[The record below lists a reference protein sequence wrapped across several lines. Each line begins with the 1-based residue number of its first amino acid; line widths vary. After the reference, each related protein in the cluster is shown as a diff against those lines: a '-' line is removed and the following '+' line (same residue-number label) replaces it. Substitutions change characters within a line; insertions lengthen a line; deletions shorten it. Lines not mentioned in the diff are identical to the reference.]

1 MFERKS
7 LKWPILL
14 AIVMIVLL
22 VGLTV
27 GWVLLNVFGALS
39 GTKSSNV
46 YWALLSIGSVMF
58 LFVLAGVVLYLIWSI
73 QQINLNR
80 RQSNFIDAVTHELK
94 SPIASLKLF
103 LQTLGKRNI
112 DEGKRQEFYG
122 SMLDDVERLDQ
133 LITQLLNVARLQQKS
148 DSPEPESWVAI
159 ESILEECI
167 SKLTSQHHV
176 PRECLSLESPACDV
190 WSRRVDIE
198 ILIRNLID
206 NALKYG
212 GRPPVVQIVVQFEA
226 KSNSIVISF
235 TDNGAGI
242 PKRLRRKVFRR
253 FYRAGDE
260 LERTKP
266 GTGLGL
272 FLVRSV
278 VRRLKGSIRV
288 ADQPK
293 NGGARFELVLPK
305 ARLRPLARVIQ
316 GEFNDQPEGAS
327 LRCMDD

>member
-22 VGLTV
+22 IALTV
-27 GWVLLNVFGALS
+27 GWVLLNVFGAIS
-39 GTKSSNV
+39 TEKSSNV
-46 YWALLSIGSVMF
+46 YWTLLSVGSVMF
-58 LFVLAGVVLYLIWSI
+58 LFVLAGVILYLIWSI

-103 LQTLGKRNI
+103 LQTLEKRKM
-112 DEGKRQEFYG
+112 DDSKRQEFYR

-148 DSPEPESWVAI
+148 NAPEPETWVEI
-159 ESILEECI
+159 KSVLESCI
-167 SKLTSQHHV
+167 SKLAAQHHV
-176 PRECLSLESPACDV
+176 PEESLRIESAECDV
-190 WSRRVDIE
+190 WARQVDIE
-198 ILIRNLID
+198 ILVRNLVD

-212 GRPPVVQIVVQFEA
+212 GTPPIVKICVEFDSLTNSA
-226 KSNSIVISF
+226 KISF
-235 TDNGAGI
+235 SDNGPGI
-242 PKRLRRKVFRR
+242 PKHLRKKIFRR

-288 ADQPK
+288 ADQPTDV
-293 NGGARFELVLPK
+293 GTRFDLVLPK
-305 ARLRPLARVIQ
+305 ARKRPAEDIPV
-316 GEFNDQPEGAS
+316 GND
-327 LRCMDD
+327 LTTKK

>member
-22 VGLTV
+22 VGLTI
-27 GWVLLNVFGALS
+27 GWVLLNVFGAITS
-39 GTKSSNV
+39 QKSSNV
-46 YWALLSIGSVMF
+46 YWALLSVGSVMF

-112 DEGKRQEFYG
+112 DEEKKQEFYC
-122 SMLDDVERLDQ
+122 SMLVDVERLDQ

-148 DSPEPESWVAI
+148 SLPEPETWVAI
-159 ESILEECI
+159 ESILDESV
-167 SKLTSQHHV
+167 SKLAIQYRV
-176 PRECLSLESPACDV
+176 PRECLNIESTACEV
-190 WSRRVDIE
+190 WSRQVDIE
-198 ILIRNLID
+198 IVLRNLID

-212 GRPPVVQIVVQFEA
+212 GRPPMIRIVVEFDA
-226 KSNSIVISF
+226 PLKSAIVSV
-235 TDNGAGI
+235 TDNGSGI
-242 PKRLRRKVFRR
+242 PKHLRKKIFRR

-272 FLVRSV
+272 FLVRSI
-278 VRRLKGSIRV
+278 VRRLKGTIRV
-288 ADQPK
+288 ADMPK
-293 NGGARFELVLPK
+293 DGGTRFELVLPK
-305 ARLRPLARVIQ
+305 ARLRPSD
-316 GEFNDQPEGAS
+316 EQPIE
-327 LRCMDD
+327 

>member
-27 GWVLLNVFGALS
+27 GWVLLNVFGAITTQES
-39 GTKSSNV
+39 PNI
-46 YWALLSIGSVMF
+46 YWVLLSVGSVMF

-112 DEGKRQEFYG
+112 DEAQKLVFYR

-133 LITQLLNVARLQQKS
+133 LITQLLNVARLQQNS
-148 DSPEPESWVAI
+148 NATEPLYWVPI
-159 ESILEECI
+159 ENVLEECAR
-167 SKLTSQHHV
+167 KLSAQHHV
-176 PRECLSLESPACDV
+176 TRECITIDSPACEI
-190 WSRRVDIE
+190 WARQVDIE
-198 ILIRNLID
+198 ILVRNLMD
-206 NALKYG
+206 NAIKYG
-212 GRPPVVQIVVQFEA
+212 GSPPKVEIVVGM
-226 KSNSIVISF
+226 NSASTHALIAV
-235 TDNGAGI
+235 TDNGPGI
-242 PKRLRRKVFRR
+242 PKQLRKKVFRR

-266 GTGLGL
+266 GAGLGL
-272 FLVRSV
+272 FLVRSIA
-278 VRRLKGSIRV
+278 RRLRGSVRV
-288 ADQPK
+288 VETPS
-293 NGGARFELVLPK
+293 GCGSRFELKLPK
-305 ARLRPLARVIQ
+305 ARLRERDEPPRST
-316 GEFNDQPEGAS
+316 AS
-327 LRCMDD
+327 DTVSDSS

>member
-22 VGLTV
+22 IALTV
-27 GWVLLNVFGALS
+27 GWVLLNVFGAIS
-39 GTKSSNV
+39 TEKSSSV
-46 YWALLSIGSVMF
+46 YWTLLSVGSVMF
-58 LFVLAGVVLYLIWSI
+58 LFVLAGVILYLIWSI

-103 LQTLGKRNI
+103 LQTLEKRKL
-112 DEGKRQEFYG
+112 DDSKRQEFYG

-148 DSPEPESWVAI
+148 NAPEPETWVEM
-159 ESILEECI
+159 ESILETCV
-167 SKLTSQHHV
+167 SKLAAQHHV
-176 PRECLSLESPACDV
+176 PEASLSIESAKCDV
-190 WSRRVDIE
+190 WARQVDIE
-198 ILIRNLID
+198 ILVRNLVD

-212 GRPPVVQIVVQFEA
+212 GAPPAVKICVEFDSLTHSA
-226 KSNSIVISF
+226 KISVS
-235 TDNGAGI
+235 DNGPGI
-242 PKRLRRKVFRR
+242 PKHLRKKIFRR

-272 FLVRSV
+272 FLVRSI

-288 ADQPK
+288 ADLS
-293 NGGARFELVLPK
+293 NEDGTRFDLVLPK
-305 ARLRPLARVIQ
+305 ARMRPVDEKQTDRELPSQ
-316 GEFNDQPEGAS
+316 N
-327 LRCMDD
+327 

>member
-27 GWVLLNVFGALS
+27 GWVLLNVFGAITTQES
-39 GTKSSNV
+39 PNV
-46 YWALLSIGSVMF
+46 YWVLLSVGSVMF

-112 DEGKRQEFYG
+112 DEAQKLMFYR

-133 LITQLLNVARLQQKS
+133 LITQLLNVARLQQNTET
-148 DSPEPESWVAI
+148 PEPEGWVPI
-159 ESILEECI
+159 ESVLEDCAQ
-167 SKLTSQHHV
+167 KLALQHHV
-176 PRECLSLESPACDV
+176 SRECITIDSPSCDV
-190 WSRRVDIE
+190 WSRQVDIE
-198 ILIRNLID
+198 ILVRNLVD

-212 GRPPVVQIVVQFEA
+212 GSPAKVQIVVRCDPPM
-226 KSNSIVISF
+226 NSASITV
-235 TDNGAGI
+235 TDSGPGI
-242 PKRLRRKVFRR
+242 PKHLRKKVFRR

-278 VRRLKGSIRV
+278 ARRLKGSVRIV
-288 ADQPK
+288 DTPD
-293 NGGARFELVLPK
+293 GCGTRFELRLPK
-305 ARLRPLARVIQ
+305 ARLRPLDTSPKSVDSDT
-316 GEFNDQPEGAS
+316 NP
-327 LRCMDD
+327 L

>member
-27 GWVLLNVFGALS
+27 GWVLLNVFGATTTQESPNIYWVFLS
-39 GTKSSNV
+39 V
-46 YWALLSIGSVMF
+46 GSVMF

-103 LQTLGKRNI
+103 LQTLGKRNV
-112 DEGKRQEFYG
+112 DEAQKLVFYR
-122 SMLDDVERLDQ
+122 SMLDDVDRLDQ
-133 LITQLLNVARLQQKS
+133 LITQLLNVARLQQNS
-148 DSPEPESWVAI
+148 DTPEPESWVPIESVLEDCALKLSAQHHMPRECIAI
-159 ESILEECI
+159 ES
-167 SKLTSQHHV
+167 
-176 PRECLSLESPACDV
+176 PNCDV
-190 WSRRVDIE
+190 WSRQVDIE
-198 ILIRNLID
+198 ILVRNLMD

-212 GRPPVVQIVVQFEA
+212 GSPPKVQVLVQIDSP
-226 KSNSIVISF
+226 SNSASISVV
-235 TDNGAGI
+235 DNGPGI
-242 PKRLRRKVFRR
+242 PKHLRKKVFRR

-278 VRRLKGSIRV
+278 ARRLKGSVRV
-288 ADQPK
+288 VDSADSC
-293 NGGARFELVLPK
+293 GTRFELKLPK
-305 ARLRPLARVIQ
+305 ARLRPLDESQRSVDS
-316 GEFNDQPEGAS
+316 ESNT
-327 LRCMDD
+327 L

>member
-22 VGLTV
+22 IALTV
-27 GWVLLNVFGALS
+27 GWVLLNVFGAIS
-39 GTKSSNV
+39 TETGSNI
-46 YWALLSIGSVMF
+46 YWTLLSVGSVMF
-58 LFVLAGVVLYLIWSI
+58 LFVLAGVILYLIWSI

-103 LQTLGKRNI
+103 LQTLEKRKL
-112 DEGKRQEFYG
+112 DDTKRQEFYA

-148 DSPEPESWVAI
+148 NAPEPETWVDI
-159 ESILEECI
+159 ESVLQSCT
-167 SKLTSQHHV
+167 SKLAEQHHV
-176 PRECLSLESPACDV
+176 PEESLSIASAECDV
-190 WSRRVDIE
+190 WARQVDIE
-198 ILIRNLID
+198 ILVRNLVD

-212 GRPPVVQIVVQFEA
+212 GSPPLVHICVEFDSLTNSA
-226 KSNSIVISF
+226 KISV
-235 TDNGAGI
+235 TDNGPGI
-242 PKRLRRKVFRR
+242 PKHLRKKIFRR

-293 NGGARFELVLPK
+293 EGGTRFDLVLPK
-305 ARLRPLARVIQ
+305 ARLRPVEAVPLANELPSQ
-316 GEFNDQPEGAS
+316 T
-327 LRCMDD
+327 

>member
-14 AIVMIVLL
+14 AVVMIVLL

-27 GWVLLNVFGALS
+27 GWVLLNVFGAITS
-39 GTKSSNV
+39 QKSSNV
-46 YWALLSIGSVMF
+46 YWALLSVGSVMF
-58 LFVLAGVVLYLIWSI
+58 LFVLAGVILYLIWSI

-112 DEGKRQEFYG
+112 EEVKRQEFYG

-133 LITQLLNVARLQQKS
+133 LITQLLNVARLQQNS
-148 DSPEPESWVAI
+148 DLPEPETWISI
-159 ESILEECI
+159 EWILEEYA
-167 SKLTSQHHV
+167 SKLTMQHHI
-176 PRECLSLESPACDV
+176 PRECLTIDSPGCDI
-190 WSRRVDIE
+190 WSRQIDIE
-198 ILIRNLID
+198 ILVRNLID

-212 GRPPVVQIVVQFEA
+212 GRPLMVQIVVQFDA
-226 KSNSIVISF
+226 PLSSARISI

-242 PKRLRRKVFRR
+242 PKHLRKKIFRR

-272 FLVRSV
+272 FLVRSI

-288 ADQPK
+288 ADLPK
-293 NGGARFELVLPK
+293 NSGTRFELVLPH
-305 ARLRPLARVIQ
+305 ARLRSSDTQHLQVDSEHRPL
-316 GEFNDQPEGAS
+316 
-327 LRCMDD
+327 

>member
-27 GWVLLNVFGALS
+27 GWVLLNVFGAITS
-39 GTKSSNV
+39 QESPNV

-103 LQTLGKRNI
+103 LQTLGKRHI
-112 DEGKRQEFYG
+112 DEAQKLEFYR

-133 LITQLLNVARLQQKS
+133 LITQLLNVARLQQNS
-148 DSPEPESWVAI
+148 DDPEPEIWVQL
-159 ESILEECI
+159 ESVLEECV
-167 SKLTSQHHV
+167 SKLSAQHHV
-176 PRECLSLESPACDV
+176 PRACLSIHSPACDV
-190 WSRRVDIE
+190 WSRQIDIE
-198 ILIRNLID
+198 ILVRNLTD

-212 GRPPVVQIVVQFEA
+212 GSPPSVQIDVQFD
-226 KSNSIVISF
+226 SQLNSALISV
-235 TDNGAGI
+235 TDNGPGI
-242 PKRLRRKVFRR
+242 PKHLRKKVFRR

-278 VRRLKGSIRV
+278 ARRLRGSVRV
-288 ADQPK
+288 ADSP
-293 NGGARFELVLPK
+293 NGNGTRFELRLPK
-305 ARLRPLARVIQ
+305 ARLRPLEETQMTLDSTLNLSNTDAI
-316 GEFNDQPEGAS
+316 
-327 LRCMDD
+327 

>member
-7 LKWPILL
+7 FKWPILL

-22 VGLTV
+22 VGLTI
-27 GWVLLNVFGALS
+27 GWVLLNVFGAITS
-39 GTKSSNV
+39 QKSSNV
-46 YWALLSIGSVMF
+46 YWALLSVGSVMF

-112 DEGKRQEFYG
+112 DEEKKQEFYC
-122 SMLDDVERLDQ
+122 SMLVDVERLDQ

-148 DSPEPESWVAI
+148 SLPEPETWVAI
-159 ESILEECI
+159 ESILDESV
-167 SKLTSQHHV
+167 SKLAIQYRV
-176 PRECLSLESPACDV
+176 PRECLDIESTACEV
-190 WSRRVDIE
+190 WSRQVDIE
-198 ILIRNLID
+198 IVLRNLID

-212 GRPPVVQIVVQFEA
+212 GRPPMIRIVVEFDA
-226 KSNSIVISF
+226 PLKSAIVSV
-235 TDNGAGI
+235 TDNGSGI
-242 PKRLRRKVFRR
+242 PKHLRKKIFRR

-272 FLVRSV
+272 FLVRSI
-278 VRRLKGSIRV
+278 VRRLKGTIRV
-288 ADQPK
+288 ADMPK
-293 NGGARFELVLPK
+293 DGGTRFELVLPK
-305 ARLRPLARVIQ
+305 ARLRPSD
-316 GEFNDQPEGAS
+316 EQPIE
-327 LRCMDD
+327 

>member
-7 LKWPILL
+7 FKWPILL

-22 VGLTV
+22 VGLTI
-27 GWVLLNVFGALS
+27 GWVLLNVFGAITS
-39 GTKSSNV
+39 QKSSNV
-46 YWALLSIGSVMF
+46 YWALLSVGSVMF

-112 DEGKRQEFYG
+112 DEEKKQEFYC
-122 SMLDDVERLDQ
+122 SMLVDVERLDQ

-148 DSPEPESWVAI
+148 SLPEPETWVAI
-159 ESILEECI
+159 ESILDESV
-167 SKLTSQHHV
+167 SKLAIKYRV
-176 PRECLSLESPACDV
+176 PRECLNIESTACEV
-190 WSRRVDIE
+190 WSRQVDIE
-198 ILIRNLID
+198 IVLRNLID

-212 GRPPVVQIVVQFEA
+212 GRPPMIRIVVEFDA
-226 KSNSIVISF
+226 PLKSAIVSV
-235 TDNGAGI
+235 TDNGSGI
-242 PKRLRRKVFRR
+242 PKHLRKKIFRR

-272 FLVRSV
+272 FLVRSI
-278 VRRLKGSIRV
+278 VRRLKGTIRV
-288 ADQPK
+288 ADMPK
-293 NGGARFELVLPK
+293 DGGTRFELVLPK
-305 ARLRPLARVIQ
+305 ARLRPSD
-316 GEFNDQPEGAS
+316 EQPIE
-327 LRCMDD
+327 

>member
-1 MFERKS
+1 MVNAAQSNLSQSMFERKS

-22 VGLTV
+22 VGLTI
-27 GWVLLNVFGALS
+27 GWVLLNVFGAITS
-39 GTKSSNV
+39 QKSSNV
-46 YWALLSIGSVMF
+46 YWALLSVGSVMF

-112 DEGKRQEFYG
+112 DEDKKQEFYS

-133 LITQLLNVARLQQKS
+133 LISQLLNVARLQQNS
-148 DSPEPESWVAI
+148 SSQEPETWVAI
-159 ESILEECI
+159 ESILGECVA
-167 SKLTSQHHV
+167 KLVSQYHV
-176 PRECLSLESPACDV
+176 PTECVVVESTACDV
-190 WSRRVDIE
+190 WSRPVDVE
-198 ILIRNLID
+198 IVVRNLID

-212 GRPPVVQIVVQFEA
+212 GRPPAIRIVVQLDEA
-226 KSNSIVISF
+226 KDLAIISV

-242 PKRLRRKVFRR
+242 PKHLRKKIFRR

-288 ADQPK
+288 ADMPID
-293 NGGARFELVLPK
+293 GGTRFELVLPK
-305 ARLRPLARVIQ
+305 ARLRPLDERPIEV
-316 GEFNDQPEGAS
+316 NS
-327 LRCMDD
+327 

>member
-14 AIVMIVLL
+14 AIVRIVLL
-22 VGLTV
+22 VGLTI
-27 GWVLLNVFGALS
+27 GWVLLNVFGAITS
-39 GTKSSNV
+39 QKSSNV
-46 YWALLSIGSVMF
+46 YWALLSVGSVMF

-112 DEGKRQEFYG
+112 DEEKKQEFYC
-122 SMLDDVERLDQ
+122 SMLVDVERLDQ

-148 DSPEPESWVAI
+148 SLPEPETWVAI
-159 ESILEECI
+159 ESILDESV
-167 SKLTSQHHV
+167 SKLAIQYRV
-176 PRECLSLESPACDV
+176 PRECLNIESTPCEV
-190 WSRRVDIE
+190 WSRQVDIE
-198 ILIRNLID
+198 IVLRNLID

-212 GRPPVVQIVVQFEA
+212 GRPPMIRIVVEFDA
-226 KSNSIVISF
+226 PLKSAIVSV
-235 TDNGAGI
+235 TDNGSGI
-242 PKRLRRKVFRR
+242 PKHLRKKIFRR

-272 FLVRSV
+272 FLVRSI
-278 VRRLKGSIRV
+278 VRRLKGTIRV
-288 ADQPK
+288 ADMPK
-293 NGGARFELVLPK
+293 DGGTRFELVLPK
-305 ARLRPLARVIQ
+305 ARLRPSD
-316 GEFNDQPEGAS
+316 EQPIELDS
-327 LRCMDD
+327 